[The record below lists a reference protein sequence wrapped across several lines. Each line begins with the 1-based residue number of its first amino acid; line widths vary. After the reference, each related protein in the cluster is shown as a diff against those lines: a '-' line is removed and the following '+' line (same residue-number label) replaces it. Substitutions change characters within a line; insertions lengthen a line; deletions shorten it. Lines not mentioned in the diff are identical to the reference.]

1 MKNVCYI
8 ASVLIVLIH
17 LNERSGYMISVNF
30 RDSRPLYEQIKESI
44 IKLIMTK
51 SLQENEQLPSVRE
64 LAVELAINSNTIQRA
79 YRELE
84 NEGYIYKIS
93 GKGTFVSP
101 QENFK
106 PNTEELF
113 KSFKETASKLIFAGE
128 SSKALKEA
136 IDKIEKEVLQDD

>member
-1 MKNVCYI
+1 
-8 ASVLIVLIH
+8 
-17 LNERSGYMISVNF
+17 MISVNY
-30 RDSRPLYEQIKESI
+30 RDPRPLYEQIKESI

-101 QENFK
+101 LENIK
-106 PNTEELF
+106 PNTEELM
-113 KSFKETASKLIFAGE
+113 KGFKEAAAKLLFAGE
-128 SSKALKEA
+128 DAENLKRE
-136 IDKIEKEVLQDD
+136 IDEINREVMQDD

>member
-1 MKNVCYI
+1 
-8 ASVLIVLIH
+8 
-17 LNERSGYMISVNF
+17 MISINY
-30 RDSRPLYEQIKESI
+30 RDPRPLYEQIKEGI

-51 SLQENEQLPSVRE
+51 SLSENEQLPSVRE

-101 QENFK
+101 QEHIK
-106 PNTEELF
+106 PNTDELMKGF
-113 KSFKETASKLIFAGE
+113 KDAAAKLLFAGE
-128 SSKALKEA
+128 SAAALKKE
-136 IDKIEKEVLQDD
+136 IEKIEKEVMQND

>member
-1 MKNVCYI
+1 
-8 ASVLIVLIH
+8 
-17 LNERSGYMISVNF
+17 MITINY
-30 RDSRPLYEQIKESI
+30 RDPRPLYEQIKESI

-51 SLQENEQLPSVRE
+51 SLQANEQLPSVRE

-101 QENFK
+101 QEQFR
-106 PNTEELF
+106 PNTDELM
-113 KSFKETASKLIFAGE
+113 KSFKEAAAKLLFAGE
-128 SSKALKEA
+128 SAQKLKSE
-136 IDKIEKEVLQDD
+136 IDKIQTEVRQDD

>member
-1 MKNVCYI
+1 
-8 ASVLIVLIH
+8 
-17 LNERSGYMISVNF
+17 MISVNF
-30 RDSRPLYEQIKESI
+30 RDPRPLYEQIKESI

-51 SLQENEQLPSVRE
+51 SLSENEQLPSVRE

-101 QENFK
+101 QEHIR
-106 PNTEELF
+106 PNTEELYN
-113 KSFKETASKLIFAGE
+113 SFRDVAAKLLFAGE
-128 SSKALKEA
+128 DVEKLKKE
-136 IDKIEKEVLQDD
+136 IDQIEKEVGQDD

>member
-51 SLQENEQLPSVRE
+51 SLQENERLPSVRE

-113 KSFKETASKLIFAGE
+113 KSFKEAASKLIFAGE

>member
-1 MKNVCYI
+1 
-8 ASVLIVLIH
+8 
-17 LNERSGYMISVNF
+17 MISINY

-93 GKGTFVSP
+93 GKGTFVAP
-101 QENFK
+101 QEQFK
-106 PNTEELF
+106 PNTEELM
-113 KSFKETASKLIFAGE
+113 KSFKEAAAKLLFAGE
-128 SSKALKEA
+128 SSESLKKE
-136 IDKIEKEVLQDD
+136 IDKIEKEAAHND

>member
-1 MKNVCYI
+1 
-8 ASVLIVLIH
+8 
-17 LNERSGYMISVNF
+17 MISVNY
-30 RDSRPLYEQIKESI
+30 RDPRPLYEQIKESI

-51 SLQENEQLPSVRE
+51 SLSENEQLPSVRE

-101 QENFK
+101 QEHFR
-106 PNTEELF
+106 PNTEELY
-113 KSFKETASKLIFAGE
+113 KSFREAAAKLLFTGEDIERLKKE
-128 SSKALKEA
+128 
-136 IDKIEKEVLQDD
+136 IDQIEKEVAKDD

>member
-1 MKNVCYI
+1 
-8 ASVLIVLIH
+8 
-17 LNERSGYMISVNF
+17 MISVNY
-30 RDSRPLYEQIKESI
+30 RDPRPLYEQIKESI

-51 SLQENEQLPSVRE
+51 SLSENEQLPSVRE

-101 QENFK
+101 QEHFR
-106 PNTEELF
+106 PNTEELY
-113 KSFKETASKLIFAGE
+113 KSFREAAAKLLFAGE
-128 SSKALKEA
+128 DIERLKKE
-136 IDKIEKEVLQDD
+136 IDQIEKEVAKDD